1 MQGNNIGFMLDQ
13 NVHDY
18 GEYKQ
23 LIYLGPE
30 GEKTI
35 TNVEILGRARRFSV
49 GLQKIGVER
58 CSIVGSVLSNIPEIP
73 EIING
78 INRMGAT
85 YLPII
90 FMLTAAEIRYI
101 LEDSACKVVIT
112 EAGLL
117 PKVREAAQGLPS
129 LKQIVLVGPGE
140 GADIRSYADLLQE
153 DDARGDVVDV
163 NPKEEI
169 AVLMYT
175 SGTTGFPKGVML
187 THHNLLTQFKVGM
200 TVWGGKK
207 DDILLTTIPMN
218 HIFGVLSCLEGYS
231 GGVVN
236 LMMPPFDPRKV
247 LDAIRDYKV
256 TFIPMVPTM
265 LFYLLLV
272 FDPKKDDL
280 SSLDLLICSGGPLP
294 METLEQAQKAFVMEV
309 TQGYGCTEV
318 AGSISRQR
326 RDWPRKPGSCGF
338 PLPGLALKIVDL
350 DGNEVP
356 RGQEGQIICK
366 GPVVMKGYLNKPKET
381 AEALING
388 WLQTGDMGH
397 IDEDGELYITGR
409 LKDLIIKGGENIDPG
424 VAEGWLYKHPAIL
437 ECAVI
442 AIPDP
447 KYHEEVAAAIV
458 LKPGQKST
466 EEELLAYLG
475 EHLHHFVA
483 PKKIFFFPSLPKTGL
498 GKILKREIR
507 RIISEK

>member
-1 MQGNNIGFMLDQ
+1 MQDSNIGSMLDQ
-13 NVHDY
+13 NVKTFGAY
-18 GEYKQ
+18 RQ
-23 LIYLGPE
+23 LIYLGTE
-30 GEKTI
+30 GEKTM
-35 TNVEILGRARRFSV
+35 TNVETLEHARKFSV
-49 GLQKIGVER
+49 GLQKIGVR
-58 CSIVGSVLSNIPEIP
+58 RGDIIGSILSNIPEIP

-90 FMLTAAEIRYI
+90 FMLTAPEIRYI

-112 EAGLL
+112 EAKLL
-117 PKVREAAQGLPS
+117 PKVREAAQGLAS
-129 LKQIVLVGPGE
+129 VKQIVLIGEGE
-140 GADIRSYADLLQE
+140 GADIKPYADLMTQ

-163 NPKEEI
+163 NSQEEI

-200 TVWGGKK
+200 TIWGGKK
-207 DDILLTTIPMN
+207 GEIMLTTIPMN
-218 HIFGVLSCLEGYS
+218 HIFGVISCLEGYS
-231 GGVVN
+231 GGIVN
-236 LMMPPFDPRKV
+236 LLMPPFDPRKV
-247 LDAIRDYKV
+247 LDVIREYKV
-256 TFIPMVPTM
+256 SFIPMVPTM

-272 FDPKKDDL
+272 FDAKKDDL
-280 SSLDLLICSGGPLP
+280 SSLDLLICSGGPLA
-294 METLEQAQKAFVMEV
+294 METIEQTLKVFGKEI

-318 AGSISRQR
+318 GGSVTRQR

-338 PLPGLALKIVDL
+338 PLPCLSLKIIDL
-350 DGNEVP
+350 DGKEVP

-366 GPVVMKGYLNKPKET
+366 GPIVMKGYLNKPKET
-381 AEALING
+381 AAALING
-388 WLQTGDMGH
+388 WLHTGDMGH
-397 IDEDGELYITGR
+397 IDEDGEVFITGR

-424 VAEGWLYKHPAIL
+424 VAENWLYKHPAIL

-447 KYHEEVAAAIV
+447 KYTEEVGAAVV
-458 LKPGQKST
+458 LKPGQTAT

>member
-1 MQGNNIGFMLDQ
+1 MQNSNIGSMLDQ
-13 NVHDY
+13 NVQDF

-30 GEKTI
+30 GEKTM
-35 TNVEILGRARRFSV
+35 TNVETLSRARRFSV
-49 GLQKIGVER
+49 GLQKIGVQR
-58 CSIVGSVLSNIPEIP
+58 GSIVGSVLGNIPEIP

-90 FMLTAAEIRYI
+90 FMLTAPEIRYI

-112 EAGLL
+112 EAKLL
-117 PKVREAAQGLPS
+117 PKVREAAQGLSS
-129 LKQIVLVGPGE
+129 LKQIVLVGEGE
-140 GADIRSYADLLQE
+140 GEDIRPYAELIKE

-163 NPKEEI
+163 DPKEDI

-207 DDILLTTIPMN
+207 GQIMLTTVPMN
-218 HIFGVLSCLEGYS
+218 HIFGVISCLEGYS
-231 GGVVN
+231 GGIVN
-236 LMMPPFDPRKV
+236 LLMPPFDPRKV
-247 LDAIRDYKV
+247 LEAIRDYKV
-256 TFIPMVPTM
+256 SFIPVVPTM
-265 LFYLLLV
+265 LFYMLLL
-272 FDPKKDDL
+272 FDAKKDDL
-280 SSLDLLICSGGPLP
+280 SSLDLLICSGGPLA
-294 METLEQAQKAFVMEV
+294 METLEQTQKAFGLEI

-318 AGSISRQR
+318 AGSITRQR
-326 RDWPRKPGSCGF
+326 RDWPRKPGSTGF
-338 PLPGLALKIVDL
+338 PLPGLALKIIDM
-350 DGNEVP
+350 DGKEVP

-366 GPVVMKGYLNKPKET
+366 GPIVMKGYLNKPKET
-381 AEALING
+381 ADALING
-388 WLQTGDMGH
+388 WLHTGDMGH
-397 IDEDGELYITGR
+397 IDEDGEVFITGR

-447 KYHEEVAAAIV
+447 KYHEEVGAAVV
-458 LKPGQKST
+458 LKPGQKAT
-466 EEELLAYLG
+466 EEELLAFLG

-507 RIISEK
+507 RIVNEK